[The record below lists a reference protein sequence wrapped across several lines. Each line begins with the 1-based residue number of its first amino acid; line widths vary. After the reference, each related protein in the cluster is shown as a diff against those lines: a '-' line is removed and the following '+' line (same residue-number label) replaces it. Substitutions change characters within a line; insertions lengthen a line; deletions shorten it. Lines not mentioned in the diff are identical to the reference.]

1 MENSF
6 HSETSDL
13 ISFEE
18 VAILPLLLQVFIKAF
33 RVSKTVGIKCGSRRN
48 PE

>member
-1 MENSF
+1 MENPF

-13 ISFEE
+13 VSFAE
-18 VAILPLLLQVFIKAF
+18 VVTVHRLSQIFIKAF